1 VPLSRVVRSQP
12 KAKPKHAKPSAARPA
27 LAAGGLAAAF
37 VVGDVVSATAAS
49 AATSGEFAA
58 LRQCESGGNYSINTG
73 NGYYG
78 AYQFSA
84 GTWRSLGY
92 SGLPHQASPATQD
105 AAAAKLQASQGWRPW
120 PGCARKLGLG
130 SRTVSAPAPRPAA
143 APAPR
148 PVAAPAP
155 KAAPAPRAAA
165 PAPARA
171 SRSRVAAPAAVGPV
185 TRAYYTVGLV
195 VAQEKGVQREEVR
208 SWQARM
214 VDRGWKLTVDGYFGP
229 QSASVAARFTAEKRL
244 AVATPGTL
252 DATVYAAA
260 YDLPVT

>member
-1 VPLSRVVRSQP
+1 MPLSHVFKTS
-12 KAKPKHAKPSAARPA
+12 KHKHLKPSATRPA

-37 VVGDVVSATAAS
+37 VVGDVVAASSAS

-58 LRQCESGGNYSINTG
+58 LRGCESGGNYAINTG

-84 GTWRSLGY
+84 STWRSLGF

-105 AAAAKLQASQGWRPW
+105 AAAAKLQASQGWAPW

-130 SRTVSAPAPRPAA
+130 SRTVAAPAPAPKAAPRPAA
-143 APAPR
+143 APAPVR
-148 PVAAPAP
+148 VTP
-155 KAAPAPRAAA
+155 KVTA

-171 SRSRVAAPAAVGPV
+171 SRTRTAVPAALPAGRVAYAP
-185 TRAYYTVGLV
+185 GLV
-195 VAQEKGVQREEVR
+195 VAQERGVQREEVR

-214 VDRGWKLTVDGYFGP
+214 AQRGWTISVDGYFGP
-229 QSASVAARFTAEKRL
+229 QSASVAQRFAAEKRL
-244 AVATPGTL
+244 EATPGTL

-260 YDLPVT
+260 FDLPVT